1 MNVVFEQ
8 HFQDLAEEAISVFR
22 TFRKEDI
29 IEDVLDPEYNLIS
42 EAFDDVDTLLN
53 YSNSIK
59 SHGNLTMEQCGF
71 IASHINSIERKYKG
85 VIDFNTVV
93 SESQDNNYRS
103 ILVAEAMGKGAMVLI
118 AAAIAAVLGIIA
130 WILGK
135 GKQTTKTNAEIVS
148 ETIKQNQSKLD
159 DWKEEFKQ
167 DAKDSN
173 ETYEEQ
179 KKKAEEEYQKSLKA
193 LEEAE
198 AAEEN
203 IKKKNLLIE
212 EKELL
217 KQSKKDYDERF
228 KYQGD
233 QNIFDFDLKSRFLT
247 LYLPD
252 DEYKVV
258 EYKDIESAIKNFEKQ
273 NELVLDLMKS
283 LVFSAE
289 NSSLGLGNVWVTD
302 KVEKYEYPGIIR
314 EFNSLNNIL
323 KELSETTPKQH
334 KMVFGLNI
342 DTELVYKNEIL
353 LGIKVNSTP
362 NKEPKKT
369 KASFKINVISKDNCI
384 ELNSMCTRFSTSKT
398 LPYSSL
404 SLKSYE
410 ETLESVKKFSLR
422 TEKRL
427 KDFEKNGKFEGIDE
441 ENSKLLVPMVKENI
455 RIMYQCIAVAEN
467 IRKRFDFSLVAL
479 TKLVNDLIQNSKSS
493 KTKKVNFYSSARAS
507 SYILDL
513 RKNK

>member
-8 HFQDLAEEAISVFR
+8 YFQDKAEDAVAVFR
-22 TFRKEDI
+22 SFRKEDL
-29 IEDVLDPEYNLIS
+29 IEDVLDPDHSLIS
-42 EAFDDVDTLLN
+42 EAFDDIDTLLN

-71 IASHINSIERKYKG
+71 IASHINSIENKYKG
-85 VIDFNTVV
+85 VIDFNVV
-93 SESQDNNYRS
+93 VTESQDNGYRS
-103 ILVAEAMGKGAMVLI
+103 ILVAEAMSKGAMALL

-135 GKQTTKTNAEIVS
+135 GKQTTKTNAETVS

-167 DAKDSN
+167 DAHESA
-173 ETYEEQ
+173 EEQ
-179 KKKAEEEYQKSLKA
+179 KKRFEEDYQKAVKA

-198 AAEEN
+198 AAEED
-203 IKKKNLLIE
+203 IKKKNLLLE

-217 KQSKKDYDERF
+217 KQSKKDYDENF
-228 KYQGD
+228 GEKGD
-233 QNIFDFDLKSRFLT
+233 QNVFDFELKSRFLT

-273 NELVLDLMKS
+273 NELVLNLIKS
-283 LVFSAE
+283 LASSAE
-289 NSSLGLGNVWVTD
+289 CSSLGLGNVWVTD

-323 KELSETTPKQH
+323 KELSESTPKQH

-342 DTELVYKNEIL
+342 DTELVYQNEIL
-353 LGIKVNSTP
+353 LGIKVNATP

-369 KASFKINVISKDNCI
+369 KASFKINVISNDNCI
-384 ELNSMCTRFSTSKT
+384 ELNRLCIRFSTSKS

-404 SLKSYE
+404 SMKSYE
-410 ETLESVKKFSLR
+410 ETLERVKKYSLR
-422 TEKRL
+422 TEGRL
-427 KDFEKNGKFEGIDE
+427 KDFEKNGKFEGFDE
-441 ENSKLLVPMVKENI
+441 ETSKLLVPMVKENI

-493 KTKKVNFYSSARAS
+493 KTKKVNFYSSARG
-507 SYILDL
+507 YIVNLK
-513 RKNK
+513 KNK